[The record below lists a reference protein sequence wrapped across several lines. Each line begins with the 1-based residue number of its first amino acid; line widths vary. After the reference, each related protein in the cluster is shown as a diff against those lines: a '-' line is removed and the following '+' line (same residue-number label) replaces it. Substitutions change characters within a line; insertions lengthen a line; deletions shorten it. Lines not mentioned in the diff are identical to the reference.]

1 MKEVPRK
8 DEEEVGG
15 GTVYRPPPQTYPP
28 MPGGPIDP
36 PLPAPYDPVA
46 PTT

>member
-36 PLPAPYDPVA
+36 PVQAPCDPVSPAP
-46 PTT
+46 

>member
-15 GTVYRPPPQTYPP
+15 GIVYRPPPQNYPP
-28 MPGGPIDP
+28 MPGGPIEGP
-36 PLPAPYDPVA
+36 VPAPGDPA
-46 PTT
+46 IPSP